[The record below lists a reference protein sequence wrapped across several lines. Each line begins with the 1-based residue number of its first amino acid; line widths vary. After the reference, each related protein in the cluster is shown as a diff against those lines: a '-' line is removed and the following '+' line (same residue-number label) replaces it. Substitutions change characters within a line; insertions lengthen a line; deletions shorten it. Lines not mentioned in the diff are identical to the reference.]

1 MVSRVVSL
9 DSIESPGV
17 PALPLAPVAY
27 EQRYQDTTNNILR
40 QYYTTLQNV
49 FQSLLSEDGGR
60 FIRSPYGIFSDYTD
74 QTAAV
79 INTAYVITFD
89 TTDYTN
95 GITLGTVA
103 APSTSKIT
111 VTNAGIYSLRWSGQF
126 ESTDAALQSALVWV
140 KVNGTDATGTAR
152 RISVPIGGRSVLG
165 PEYTLSLNGGDYVE
179 LWFRVGATTISIQTQ
194 AAGGTAP
201 NAFPSQAS
209 VKATMTFVSAL
220 PTI

>member
-1 MVSRVVSL
+1 MVTRVVSL

-27 EQRYQDTTNNILR
+27 DQRYQDTTNNILR

-49 FQSLLSEDGGR
+49 FQSLLSEVGGR

-74 QTAAV
+74 QTAAA
-79 INTAYVITFD
+79 INTSYVMTFN

-95 GITLGTVA
+95 GIALGA
-103 APSTSKIT
+103 STSKIT

-126 ESTDAALQSALVWV
+126 ESSDAALQTALVWV
-140 KVNGTDATGTAR
+140 KVNGTGITGTTR
-152 RISVPIGGRSVLG
+152 RVSVPIGGRAVIG

-179 LWFRVGATTISIQTQ
+179 LWWQASATTVSIQTT
-194 AAGGTAP
+194 AGAGVAP
-201 NAFPSQAS
+201 NDYPSLAS

-220 PTI
+220 PTV